1 MILWVGNSLSLT
13 CCYYQTTQYLET
25 RKHSFDPC
33 ACLGP
38 TPLEIPVDEFILSQ
52 KKTLLHLSSCR
63 ISNSL
68 RKVWKNS
75 WTEWKFEIW
84 PFLLAQKINRLIK
97 ACTHSDNVCSSLQA
111 QISARQVFQF
121 SYNGICRV
129 FNYFV
134 SHSQQEY
141 HIFRDSDILGT
152 FE

>member
-1 MILWVGNSLSLT
+1 MSSYFRRKKLFYISLPVEFLIALGRSEKIPGLNESLK
-13 CCYYQTTQYLET
+13 YDL
-25 RKHSFDPC
+25 
-33 ACLGP
+33 
-38 TPLEIPVDEFILSQ
+38 
-52 KKTLLHLSSCR
+52 
-63 ISNSL
+63 
-68 RKVWKNS
+68 
-75 WTEWKFEIW
+75 
-84 PFLLAQKINRLIK
+84 FLLAQKINRLIK

-129 FNYFV
+129 LNYFV